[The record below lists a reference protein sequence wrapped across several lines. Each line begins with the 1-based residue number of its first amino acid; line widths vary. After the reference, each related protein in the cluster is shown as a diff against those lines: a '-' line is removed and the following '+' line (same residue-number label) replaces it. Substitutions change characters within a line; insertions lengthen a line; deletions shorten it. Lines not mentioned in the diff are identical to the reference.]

1 MTAARWRCSR
11 CGRYLHARAVVLT
24 AAGIPKSR
32 CQECGPVVAL
42 YVRGHDVT
50 NAKTTGQ
57 EQSLLAL
64 PQVSHET
71 FLRIVDSVPAGTEV
85 SVNTLRSRLDAAEV
99 PERARGGLFSKATK
113 ARLLEPVWVGD
124 GDDRTPKTAASSG
137 PTAHLA
143 RVRVYRRT
151 TTRLHEVST

>member
-1 MTAARWRCSR
+1 MTNEK
-11 CGRYLHARAVVLT
+11 T
-24 AAGIPKSR
+24 A
-32 CQECGPVVAL
+32 
-42 YVRGHDVT
+42 
-50 NAKTTGQ
+50 GQ

-85 SVNTLRSRLDAAEV
+85 TVNTLRARLDAAEV

-113 ARLLEPVWVGD
+113 ARLLEPVWVGE

-137 PTAHLA
+137 PSAHLA
-143 RVRVYRRT
+143 RVRVYVRT
-151 TTRLHEVST
+151 TTRMHEVST